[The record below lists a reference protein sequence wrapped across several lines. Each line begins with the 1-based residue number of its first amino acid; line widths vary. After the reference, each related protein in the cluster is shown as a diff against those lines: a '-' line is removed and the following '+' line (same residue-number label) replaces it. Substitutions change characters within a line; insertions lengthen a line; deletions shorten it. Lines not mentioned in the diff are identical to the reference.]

1 MKPDFIQRWQL
12 EFGNF
17 LRFNKACLFVAS
29 YYIEKSEKLRKHRS
43 QKDIAQSLKRLI
55 KAARVCPS
63 PNQLRKL
70 ESNILG
76 RMKELDV
83 SGLDWDWCFPSTRNR
98 EIQKGI
104 ILKRPVSEHEKGVLF
119 IAFENQWLKLF
130 RYANIDRLAADYDLV
145 LAPTWSPP
153 HDFPFLIAAKMW
165 PGTLYHILSNFDDIP
180 AFQRLADNI
189 ITIRLQSSNWVNP
202 DLFDIDNPVHKDFDI
217 VMLAN
222 FAFYKRHFL
231 LFKALKKM
239 PPSTKVLLLGRSMD
253 GRTEETIK
261 HEAKIYGVEDR
272 ITLRAGLPDK
282 EMIRALR
289 SAKIS
294 LIFSGNEGSCVSIVE
309 SMFADVPAG
318 VFADANI
325 GSKFYINEKTGKL
338 LHHKNI
344 AVELSDFI
352 NTYDQY
358 SPREWVLSNN
368 ISCFGST
375 AVLNSALREN
385 ALKSGKIW
393 TEDIVPHFWRPEPV
407 YIDERHSLSFGGV
420 YAEFEK
426 TYGVPIIK
434 E

>member
-1 MKPDFIQRWQL
+1 MKPDFMQRWQMEL
-12 EFGNF
+12 GNF

-29 YYIEKSEKLRKHRS
+29 YHIEKSEQLKKRKS
-43 QKDIAQSLKRLI
+43 QKDVARSLMRLI

-63 PNQLRKL
+63 PGLLRKL
-70 ESNILG
+70 ESDILD
-76 RMKELDV
+76 RMKEFDPNA
-83 SGLDWDWCFPSTRNR
+83 LDWDWFFPSSKNR
-98 EIQKGI
+98 EIRKGI
-104 ILKRPVSEHEKGVLF
+104 ILKKPVSRLEKGVLF

-130 RYANIDRLAADYDLV
+130 RYGNVDKLAADYNLV

-153 HDFPFLIAAKMW
+153 HDAPFLIAAKMW

-180 AFQRLADNI
+180 AFQRLANNI
-189 ITIRLQSSNWVNP
+189 ITIPLQSSNWVNP
-202 DLFDIDNPVHKDFDI
+202 DLFDIDDPVEKDFDI

-222 FAFYKRHFL
+222 FALYKRHFL

-239 PPSTKVLLLGRSMD
+239 PPSTKVLLLGRSMG
-253 GRTEETIK
+253 GRTENTIK
-261 HEAKIYGVEDR
+261 HEAKIYGVEDQL
-272 ITLRAGLPDK
+272 TLRAGLPDK

-289 SAKIS
+289 SAKVN

-309 SMFADVPAG
+309 SMFADIPVG

-344 AVELSDFI
+344 AVQLNDFVK
-352 NTYDQY
+352 TYDKY
-358 SPREWVLSNN
+358 SPREWALSNN
-368 ISCFGST
+368 ISCFDST
-375 AVLNSALREN
+375 EVLNSAIREN
-385 ALKSGKIW
+385 VLKSGEVW
-393 TEDIVPHFWRPEPV
+393 TEDIVPHFCRPEPV
-407 YIDERHSLSFGGV
+407 YVEERHLHGFREV

-426 TYGVPIIK
+426 TYGASIIK